1 MHNYNCIDTDSH
13 SHTNKH
19 CYTHRCTHTWIHD
32 SPHNAHTTPQTC
44 THGSTHTCTHRI
56 IHTCTH
62 SSIHSWVVAS
72 VNQQLRNENN
82 SLKHQVAEPT
92 TRRNDLTSQL
102 DNVSLQLVA
111 QFTTA
116 PTAPRL
122 LDHHTTLRRRWHE
135 QTNDKIGAS
144 HSRASPTHEHGCSII
159 GGTRSHYRHMCYT

>member
-1 MHNYNCIDTDSH
+1 MYNYNYIDTDSH

-19 CYTHRCTHTWIHD
+19 CYTHRCTHTWIHN

-44 THGSTHTCTHRI
+44 THGSTHRI

-62 SSIHSWVVAS
+62 SGIHSWVVAS

-82 SLKHQVAEPT
+82 SLKCQVAEPT

-122 LDHHTTLRRRWHE
+122 LDHHTTLRRKWHE
-135 QTNDKIGAS
+135 QTNDRIGAS
-144 HSRASPTHEHGCSII
+144 HSRASPTYEHGCSVI